1 MGVVSRMREDIQS
14 VFDRDPAAR
23 TTLEVVLV
31 YPGLH
36 AIWAY
41 RVAHWLWEHNCK
53 LLGRLVSEYRD
64 SSPESRFIPARKS
77 AAACSS
83 IMAWA
88 S

>member
-1 MGVVSRMREDIQS
+1 MGVLSRMKEDIQS
-14 VFDRDPAAR
+14 IFDRDPAAR
-23 TTLEVVLV
+23 TTIEVVLL

-53 LLGRLVSEYRD
+53 LPAASSASLRG
-64 SSPESRFIPARKS
+64 SSPVSRFIPARRS

-83 IMAWA
+83 IMGWA